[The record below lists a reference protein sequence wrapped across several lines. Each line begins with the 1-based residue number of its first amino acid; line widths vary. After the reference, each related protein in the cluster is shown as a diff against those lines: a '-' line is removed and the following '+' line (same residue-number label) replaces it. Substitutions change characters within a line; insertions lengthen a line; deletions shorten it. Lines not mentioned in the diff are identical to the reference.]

1 MNLVDSNMTGNALG
15 MAFSLLL
22 LAYIIQGL
30 QDVELLHADTVE
42 AAVGQNI
49 TLPCIVKK
57 PTDLKIVSTEWSKKT
72 NESTKLALYSSGHG
86 YHYFRPNVTILIKNN
101 DANKLTGSCLHLPE
115 VKKWDSGIY
124 VCEMTTFPLGS
135 IKTETELIVK
145 DDIKITCDVDGIVE
159 VHNGEN
165 VTIRCRLY
173 PHAQYRWTKNKELV
187 SENESLELR
196 WVTDAL
202 AGVYTLTVNT
212 GNNSLQKEF
221 TITVLTATTSLRT
234 DLVTASPQGLTESAD
249 SSLNASMTTELST
262 HANWTTNMD
271 TVNPNT
277 SDVTV
282 TAIENITSFT
292 QSRHTGVTSSP
303 ATHSTRSSY
312 SSTVFK
318 ETPEMAGDETRN
330 ESTIH
335 PADIFSTRP
344 EETSTFGNISGN
356 SENPNAAPTVAAET
370 TSIFNEE
377 IDAVRSRLFLLLIIV
392 PMLVLIAGAGFL
404 YRRQMIKKRMDLPP
418 PFKPPPPPIKY
429 TAARQ
434 SEDSTQFFPTSRCNS
449 VVESKDMQQM
459 FVMI

>member
-1 MNLVDSNMTGNALG
+1 MSLGDSNMAGNALG

-30 QDVELLHADTVE
+30 RDVELYRSETVE
-42 AAVGQNI
+42 GVVGQNI
-49 TLPCIVKK
+49 TLPCIVKN
-57 PTDLKIVSTEWSKKT
+57 PTDLKIVSIEWSKKT
-72 NESTKLALYSSGHG
+72 YESTKLALYSSGHG
-86 YHYFRPNVTILIKNN
+86 YHYFKSNVTILLQHN
-101 DANKLTGSCLHLPE
+101 DANKLTGSYLNLSE

-124 VCEMTTFPLGS
+124 VCEITTFPFGTLRD
-135 IKTETELIVK
+135 ETELIVK
-145 DDIKITCDVDGIVE
+145 DDIKITCDADGIIE

-173 PHAQYRWTKNKELV
+173 PHAQYRWTKNNELV
-187 SENESLELR
+187 SENESLALW

-202 AGVYTLTVNT
+202 AGVYTFTLNT

-249 SSLNASMTTELST
+249 SSLNASVTTELSA
-262 HANWTTNMD
+262 HANWTMNMD

-282 TAIENITSFT
+282 TAIENITSST
-292 QSRHTGVTSSP
+292 QSTHIDVTSSP

-312 SSTVFK
+312 GSTVFK
-318 ETPEMAGDETRN
+318 ETTETVSYETRN

-335 PADIFSTRP
+335 PADIFSTRL
-344 EETSTFGNISGN
+344 EETSTLGNISQN
-356 SENPNAAPTVAAET
+356 SENPDAAPTLNAET
-370 TSIFNEE
+370 TVIFTKEK
-377 IDAVRSRLFLLLIIV
+377 DAVRSHLLPLIIV
-392 PMLVLIAGAGFL
+392 PMMVLTAVAGFL
-404 YRRQMIKKRMDLPP
+404 YRRQIIKKRMDLPP
-418 PFKPPPPPIKY
+418 PFKPPPPPVKY

-459 FVMI
+459 FVMT